1 MAASPSATPPTRR
14 RILTTGSR
22 LVLGLLILV
31 VAGTAT
37 LLTPGMSTRSLA
49 FEEAA
54 FTATSALAVTGLS
67 VIIPYRDLT
76 LAGQIA
82 LLIMIEIGGV
92 GFMTGAVVVLRL
104 LGRKIYLADRL
115 ALRDSL
121 GLVEPRAILRI
132 MWRVLVTSLVIQS
145 VAGVF
150 FWLDWRDDLGAARA
164 AFYAFFHAAS
174 AFCNAGFDLFTGSP
188 YFGGA
193 FPTDTTSLAAA
204 GTLIILGGLGIPVLA
219 DLLTWP
225 QRRRRLTLH
234 TRITLVV
241 YLVLITLGALGFL
254 LAETRPGGTLADTPL
269 GRSLELT
276 VFQSISARTA
286 GIAALPSFERLSP
299 ASQWLMMALMLVGCA
314 PASMG
319 GGITTGTLAVLALS
333 FWAYVKGFP
342 AAVVGGRTIGWDA
355 VRRAAAILTVSLLVV
370 AVATWLILMTHPV
383 TLDMALF
390 EVVSAFAT
398 CGLSLAFTSQLNT
411 FGLAVIMVVMFW
423 GRLGALTIVVALA
436 QTAPP
441 RAVTY
446 PEETLLIG

>member
-1 MAASPSATPPTRR
+1 MSAAPTRR
-14 RILTTGSR
+14 RILRTGLR
-22 LVLGLLILV
+22 LALGLAILV
-31 VAGTAT
+31 IFGTAA
-37 LLTPGMSTRSLA
+37 LLTPGMATRSLSA
-49 FEEAA
+49 QEAA

-67 VIIPYRDLT
+67 VIVPYQDLT

-82 LLIMIEIGGV
+82 LLLMIEIGGV
-92 GFMTGAVVVLRL
+92 GFMTGAIVTLRL
-104 LGRKIYLADRL
+104 LGRKVYLADRL

-132 MWRVLVTSLVIQS
+132 MWQVLTTTLIIQTLAAIS
-145 VAGVF
+145 
-150 FWLDWRDDLGAARA
+150 FWLAWRVELGAARA

-174 AFCNAGFDLFTGSP
+174 SFCNAGFDLFTGSP

-193 FPTDTTSLAAA
+193 FPTDTATLATS

-225 QRRRRLTLH
+225 RRRRRLALH

-254 LAETRPGGTLADTPL
+254 IAETRPGGTLAATPL

-276 VFQSISARTA
+276 IFQSISARTA
-286 GIAALPSFERLSP
+286 GIAALPSFENLTP

-319 GGITTGTLAVLALS
+319 GGITTGTLAVLVLS
-333 FWAYVKGFP
+333 FWAYVKGHP
-342 AAVVGGRTIGWDA
+342 AAVIGGRTIGWDA
-355 VRRAAAILTVSLLVV
+355 VRRAAAILTVSLFVV
-370 AVATWLILMTHPV
+370 AVATWLILLTHPV
-383 TLDMALF
+383 ALDRALF
-390 EVVSAFAT
+390 EVISAFAT
-398 CGLSLAFTSQLNT
+398 TGLTLAFTTQLNT
-411 FGLAVIMVVMFW
+411 FGLLVIMAVMFW

-441 RAVTY
+441 QAVTY

>member
-1 MAASPSATPPTRR
+1 MSATPSATPPTRR
-14 RILTTGSR
+14 RILRTGSR
-22 LVLGLLILV
+22 LVLGLAVLV
-31 VAGTAT
+31 AFGTAA
-37 LLTPGMSTRSLA
+37 LLTPGMSTRSLS

-67 VIIPYRDLT
+67 VITPYADLT

-104 LGRKIYLADRL
+104 LGRKVYLADRL

-132 MWRVLVTSLVIQS
+132 MWQVLVTTLIIQS
-145 VAGVF
+145 SAAVF
-150 FWLDWRDDLGAARA
+150 FWLDWRGELGAGRA

-204 GTLIILGGLGIPVLA
+204 GTLIVLGGLGIPVLA

-225 QRRRRLTLH
+225 QRRRRLSLH
-234 TRITLVV
+234 SRITLVV
-241 YLVLITLGALGFL
+241 YLALIMLGALGFL
-254 LAETRPGGTLADTPL
+254 LAETRPGGTLAGVNL

-286 GIAALPSFERLSP
+286 GIAALPSLERLSP

-319 GGITTGTLAVLALS
+319 GGITTGTLAVLSLS
-333 FWAYVKGFP
+333 FWAYVKGYP
-342 AAVVGGRTIGWDA
+342 AAIVGGRTIGWEA

-370 AVATWLILMTHPV
+370 TVATWLILMTHPV

-390 EVVSAFAT
+390 EVISAFAT
-398 CGLSLAFTSQLNT
+398 CGLSLAFTTQLNT
-411 FGLAVIMVVMFW
+411 FGLLVIGVVMFW

-441 RAVTY
+441 QAVTY